1 MRYLTCQLSR
11 ARIFSY
17 SSSEQQGSTPSTN
30 RKSLSV
36 PIEDPETT
44 ETTLAR
50 ADARLPSSSMRAHIH
65 IHTLSLSLSVF
76 SSFVSPSPRAHGACA
91 SRWNTLESR
100 ALFSRSMF
108 QRSCLQRRIGYFV
121 SFSRSSKDLEGEG
134 NERGARTGRWMSYWD
149 VRRVSF
155 RYLKFFS
162 LARCCDDDTC
172 FSLSRE
178 WEESYAF

>member
-1 MRYLTCQLSR
+1 MGRRGQNTRKRHERSITMRYLTCQLSR

-65 IHTLSLSLSVF
+65 IHTLSLSLCLFFIRLAF
-76 SSFVSPSPRAHGACA
+76 STGPRRVCVALERRRRSLVLLPSRSLLVNPRVSTR
-91 SRWNTLESR
+91 SR
-100 ALFSRSMF
+100 AALCSP
-108 QRSCLQRRIGYFV
+108 
-121 SFSRSSKDLEGEG
+121 
-134 NERGARTGRWMSYWD
+134 
-149 VRRVSF
+149 VRCSNDRVS
-155 RYLKFFS
+155 S
-162 LARCCDDDTC
+162 V
-172 FSLSRE
+172 E
-178 WEESYAF
+178 

>member
-1 MRYLTCQLSR
+1 MADSWPARNKEGTRERGGVGRRGQNTRKRHERSITMRYLTCQLSR

-17 SSSEQQGSTPSTN
+17 SSSEQQGNTPSTN

-65 IHTLSLSLSVF
+65 IHTLSLSLFVF

-91 SRWNTLESR
+91 SRWNGAD
-100 ALFSRSMF
+100 ALSSCSLVDPCSLIHAFRHAREPRSVLPF
-108 QRSCLQRRIGYFV
+108 DVPTIV
-121 SFSRSSKDLEGEG
+121 SP
-134 NERGARTGRWMSYWD
+134 A
-149 VRRVSF
+149 
-155 RYLKFFS
+155 
-162 LARCCDDDTC
+162 
-172 FSLSRE
+172 
-178 WEESYAF
+178 